1 METLIY
7 AFNAVVPLLLLIAL
21 GYFLKKKSKWSDK
34 FFSDLNNFCYRI
46 LLPIQ
51 LFNNVYQIKEF
62 SEINWKVLAYTI
74 AWVPVTVLLGVL
86 LARLIIDDRRQKG
99 AFVQS
104 CFRSNQAIMG
114 LPLAISLGG
123 NAAAGIAS
131 LATSVGIPLY
141 NIGGIVVLKMYDSK
155 AEGRG
160 KLREILRSLV
170 TNPLIIGVFCGIVAV
185 AIRYL
190 IPTENGIPVF
200 TIQNQMPFL
209 YTAVKNLSAVASPV
223 MLICLGA
230 SLELNFTK
238 NLLAKISAGVAMRLI
253 VIPVLAIGGAILLRS
268 YLDLTAV
275 EVPMLVAFFASPVAV
290 SSAILVR
297 ELGGDDQYAGQLVV
311 WSSVFSM
318 VTLFAIIA
326 VLRAGAFL

>member
-1 METLIY
+1 MDVLAY
-7 AFNAVVPLLLLIAL
+7 AFNAVMPLLLLIAL
-21 GYFLKKKSKWSDK
+21 GYFLKEKSKWSPK

-62 SEINWKVLAYTI
+62 SEINWKVLGYTLI
-74 AWVPVTVLLGVL
+74 WVPLLALLGIVC
-86 LARLIIDDRRQKG
+86 ARFIIDDRRQKG

-123 NAAAGIAS
+123 AEAGAIAS
-131 LATSVGIPLY
+131 LATSLGIPLF
-141 NIGGIVVLKMYDSK
+141 NIGGIVVLKLYDNENKGES
-155 AEGRG
+155 
-160 KLREILRSLV
+160 KLRGILKSLV
-170 TNPLIIGVFCGIVAV
+170 TNPLIIGVTCGILAVAV
-185 AIRYL
+185 RYL
-190 IPTENGIPVF
+190 IPSENGVPVF

-238 NLLAKISAGVAMRLI
+238 SLLAKISAAVAMRLI
-253 VIPVLAIGGAILLRS
+253 LIPTLAIGGAILLRS

-275 EVPMLVAFFASPVAV
+275 EVPMLVAFFGSPVAV
-290 SSAILVR
+290 SSAILVK

-311 WSSVFSM
+311 WSSIFSM
-318 VTLFAIIA
+318 VTLFGIIA
-326 VLRAGAFL
+326 VLRGLAFL

>member
-1 METLIY
+1 MDTLIY

-21 GYFLKKKSKWSDK
+21 GYILKKKSKWSEK

-62 SEINWKVLAYTI
+62 SEINWKVLIYTI

-86 LARLIIDDRRQKG
+86 VGRFIIDERRQKG

-123 NAAAGIAS
+123 NAAAGITS
-131 LATSVGIPLY
+131 LATSIGIPLF
-141 NIGGIVVLKMYDSK
+141 NIGGIVVLKMYDDNE
-155 AEGRG
+155 EGGGR
-160 KLREILRSLV
+160 LRQIFKSLV
-170 TNPLIIGVFCGIVAV
+170 TNPLIIGVFSGILAV

-190 IPTENGIPVF
+190 IPVVEGVPVF
-200 TIQNQMPFL
+200 TIQNQLPFL
-209 YTAVKNLSAVASPV
+209 YTAIKNLSAVASPV

-238 NLLAKISAGVAMRLI
+238 NLLFKISAGVAMRLI
-253 VIPVLAIGGAILLRS
+253 IIPSLAIGGAILLRS
-268 YLDLTAV
+268 YLDLSAV
-275 EVPMLVAFFASPVAV
+275 EVPMLVAFFGSPVAV

-318 VTLFAIIA
+318 ITLFTMIA
-326 VLRAGAFL
+326 LLRAGGLL